1 MYRTGGLV
9 LQYTTPQ
16 DLQQFDKRTEAITR
30 VGTAIGLFKNG
41 MKRKRTQKNCMCI
54 YLIGELE
61 RQQLESVRVLLPKH
75 HGLRGLVPAAV
86 QLLAEHHLADDGVGL
101 ALLHVEHLAQRRQAE
116 RLVVRRVREEVRA
129 QSLHLSTGRQRFV
142 SFDFRERVDWL
153 P

>member
-1 MYRTGGLV
+1 ML
-9 LQYTTPQ
+9 
-16 DLQQFDKRTEAITR
+16 
-30 VGTAIGLFKNG
+30 
-41 MKRKRTQKNCMCI
+41 KRKKRQKKICAS

-101 ALLHVEHLAQRRQAE
+101 ALLHVEHIAQRRQAE

-129 QSLHLSTGRQRFV
+129 QSLHLSTGDQTIRLVLNFG
-142 SFDFRERVDWL
+142 ERVGWL